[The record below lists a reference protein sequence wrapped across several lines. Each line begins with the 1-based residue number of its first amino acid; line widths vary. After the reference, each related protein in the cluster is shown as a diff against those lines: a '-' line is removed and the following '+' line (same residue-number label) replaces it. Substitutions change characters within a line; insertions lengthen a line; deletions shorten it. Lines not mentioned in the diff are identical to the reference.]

1 MFYDKYLDDYYLNEL
16 FNNYDIN
23 YLRSI
28 DQNNFESVY
37 QVLKKYNF
45 YFIEDI
51 IEEYLEIFEMD
62 KNIVEKKIL
71 ILKDRLGDDY
81 VNIIGNDL
89 SYLEC
94 IINN

>member
-1 MFYDKYLDDYYLNEL
+1 MFYDKYWDDYYLNEL